1 MNLYTSEIEGSFELN
16 LRDYVYDPAGL
27 EFVIPDTCY
36 EVDDFDY
43 WLNVKVENDKLKV
56 EYKFDEYNMG
66 WGYNDEYKFDISFKA
81 RNSYQYEY
89 KVLFTLHYI
98 DPTNIT
104 DEKGSE
110 SETLI
115 IYNLNGQRLPQKKS
129 ELMPGVYIVNGK
141 KKYWCPIKFF

>member
-36 EVDDFDY
+36 EEYAEGFDEY
-43 WLNVKVENDKLKV
+43 LRVIVENDKLKV
-56 EYKFDEYNMG
+56 EYIFDVNM
-66 WGYNDEYKFDISFKA
+66 YLDDDYEYKFDISFKA

-89 KVLFTLHYI
+89 KGQFTLHYI

-104 DEKGSE
+104 EEKVSE

-115 IYNLNGQRLPQKKS
+115 IYNLNGQRLPQKQC
-129 ELMPGVYIVNGK
+129 ELMPGVYIVNGAK
-141 KKYWCPIKFF
+141 KIVP